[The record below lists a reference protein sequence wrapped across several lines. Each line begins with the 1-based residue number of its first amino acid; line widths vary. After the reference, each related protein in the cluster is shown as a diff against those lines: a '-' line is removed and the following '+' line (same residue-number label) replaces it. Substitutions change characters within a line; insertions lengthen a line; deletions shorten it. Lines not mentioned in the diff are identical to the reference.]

1 MVHNMNTELTK
12 KIPNSFAA
20 YPAMISLM
28 IYVFFYQFDYPFGAT
43 VFLYVAFAL
52 SALWMILGGGMYISV
67 QAILAAAL
75 VVVSAVGTFYT
86 SNSEKGDREAILMA
100 VTCVFLVFFSQ
111 NDRLLSKIKKI
122 TCILSFTVLAGV
134 LIQYMFPDAINAFLE
149 NVLKEDCFE
158 EMIRAYN
165 NDRAYAGFSSLTSD
179 ASYFSAI
186 VLGYSAF
193 DMAFNEKSTLFAR
206 VIGVVFIAL
215 AVFAVIL
222 TSKRGVAVAMIIAF
236 FFSVMVKKRMSTKM
250 VLGVIALIIV
260 GTVALYVLSLHS
272 ESVSA
277 FFERFEAVNGQ
288 DITTGRIEI
297 WQNAIKNLKNI
308 FFGMGTGSAYDI
320 YDTGLHNIYLQIFY
334 DHGLFGFVVY
344 LAFFVSN
351 LLMAIRRHDDMSI
364 FVQTLLLSYGMS
376 GNPIYSNSFF
386 IAYIIFSTVA
396 TDASTDGVERL
407 EK

>member
-1 MVHNMNTELTK
+1 
-12 KIPNSFAA
+12 
-20 YPAMISLM
+20 M
-28 IYVFFYQFDYPFGAT
+28 IYIFFYQFDYPFGAT

-52 SALWMILGGGMYISV
+52 SVLWLVLGGGLYVSA
-67 QAILAAAL
+67 QAILLAAL
-75 VVVSAVGTFYT
+75 VVVSAVGTLYT
-86 SNSEKGDREAILMA
+86 SNSEKGNREAILMV
-100 VTCVFLVFFSQ
+100 VTCVFLVAFSQ
-111 NDRLLSKIKKI
+111 NGHLLSKIKKI
-122 TCILSFTVLAGV
+122 ACILSFVVLAGV
-134 LIQYMFPDAINAFLE
+134 LVQFMFPDAVNTFLE
-149 NVLKEDCFE
+149 KVLREDHFE

-165 NDRAYAGFSSLTSD
+165 NDRTYAGFSSLTSD

-193 DMAFNEKSTLFAR
+193 DKVFNEKSTIFAR

-215 AVFAVIL
+215 SIFAVIL
-222 TSKRGVAVAMIIAF
+222 TNKRGVAVAMIVAF
-236 FFSVMVKKRMSTKM
+236 FVSFMIKKGMSTKT
-250 VLGVIALIIV
+250 VLGVLALIIV
-260 GTVALYVLSLHS
+260 GAVALYVLSFYS

-277 FFERFEAVNGQ
+277 FFERFESVDGK

-308 FFGMGTGSAYDI
+308 FFGMGTGSAYDV
-320 YDTGLHNIYLQIFY
+320 YETGLHNIYLQILY
-334 DHGLFGFVVY
+334 DHGLFGFVFY

-351 LLMAIRRHDDMSI
+351 LFMAIKRHDYMSI
-364 FVQTLLLSYGMS
+364 FVQTLLLTYGMS

-396 TDASTDGVERL
+396 ADSNADDVERS